1 MIDFQTPPAPQAQ
14 KSPEHLD
21 TPTYVPH
28 PPEDP
33 THATAATT
41 EISAL
46 EVLREKLSEELRE
59 ELCEDLC
66 EDLRE
71 DKPRPA
77 RTHFLHSESR
87 QILTETCGVY
97 GDRVWQIHPYRNSTH
112 MNSRR
117 VVVNDA
123 TPELL
128 QERLANRRW
137 RPAPITF
144 AGAPDCY
151 QPIERQLRLTRRCL
165 EILAAARNPVV
176 IHTSS
181 DLILRDLDLLAGLAR
196 RRSVQVYIAI
206 TTLDNELAERLEP
219 GGTPPAARL
228 EAIRRLADAG
238 IPTSVVAAPILP
250 GLNDSEIPAILGAAA
265 QAGAR
270 NAGWNAGGLPHEV
283 DPEFWNWL
291 RTDRPMMEK
300 KVSYGQPK
308 RSRPARQRR
317 ASRDRCPPATPPQT
331 DRISL
336 SAPSAT
342 HPWNQSLR
350 QDYAESDKGLR
361 GIGSAAAAEPQGSH
375 LSAAYLAQV
384 ESLFT
389 ASSKRYGLDRPLP
402 LLDAGQFRRPTFGA
416 AD

>member
-1 MIDFQTPPAPQAQ
+1 MIDFQTLPAPHAP
-14 KSPEHLD
+14 KSPEH
-21 TPTYVPH
+21 TGTRTYVPH
-28 PPEDP
+28 PPEGP
-33 THATAATT
+33 ICATPASPETSCRDRQH
-41 EISAL
+41 ERSQQRPQQRPQ
-46 EVLREKLSEELRE
+46 ERHEGNE
-59 ELCEDLC
+59 
-66 EDLRE
+66 
-71 DKPRPA
+71 PRPA

-112 MNSRR
+112 VHSRR

-128 QERLANRRW
+128 QERLASRRW

-181 DLILRDLDLLAGLAR
+181 DLILRDLDLLTRLAR
-196 RRSVQVYIAI
+196 RRSVQVYLAI

-219 GGTPPAARL
+219 GGTPPTARL
-228 EAIRRLADAG
+228 QAIRRLADAG

-265 QAGAR
+265 QAGAQ
-270 NAGWNAGGLPHEV
+270 NADWHPGGLPHEV
-283 DPEFWNWL
+283 DTEFWNWL

-300 KVSYGQPK
+300 KVSYGQQK
-308 RSRPARQRR
+308 RSGPGGKKGIG
-317 ASRDRCPPATPPQT
+317 RDRCAPTANPRAISSPLPA
-331 DRISL
+331 
-336 SAPSAT
+336 AWAT
-342 HPWNQSLR
+342 QPWNPSPR
-350 QDYAESDKGLR
+350 EDHAESDEGMKG
-361 GIGSAAAAEPQGSH
+361 SETAAAADGHGSH
-375 LSAAYLAQV
+375 LSPAYLAQV

-389 ASSKRYGLDRPLP
+389 ASSKRYGLDQPLP
-402 LLDAGQFRRPTFGA
+402 LLDAGQFRRPTFSA
-416 AD
+416 TD

>member
-1 MIDFQTPPAPQAQ
+1 MIDSQTLSAPQAP
-14 KSPEHLD
+14 KSPERLD
-21 TPTYVPH
+21 TPTYVSD
-28 PPEDP
+28 PPEGP
-33 THATAATT
+33 IHATAASPETPHR
-41 EISAL
+41 ES
-46 EVLREKLSEELRE
+46 LRESLR
-59 ELCEDLC
+59 DG
-66 EDLRE
+66 LR
-71 DKPRPA
+71 DHGFRPA

-87 QILTETCGVY
+87 QILTETRGVY

-128 QERLANRRW
+128 QERLASRRW

-196 RRSVQVYIAI
+196 RRSVQVYLAI

-308 RSRPARQRR
+308 RSRHPGERR
-317 ASRDRCPPATPPQT
+317 GSRDRCLPTTTP
-331 DRISL
+331 RAARRSL
-336 SAPSAT
+336 TAPSAGQ
-342 HPWNQSLR
+342 PWNQSLGEDLSKSQEDIR
-350 QDYAESDKGLR
+350 T
-361 GIGSAAAAEPQGSH
+361 AAAAEPHGSH
-375 LSAAYLAQV
+375 LSATYLAQV

-389 ASSKRYGLDRPLP
+389 ASSRRYGLDLPLP

-416 AD
+416 TD